1 MSTFENRRWLVIPS
15 DIVDT
20 IDFTQVLESSPES
33 LRYSIDGSKTF
44 IKYEINEVLEPT
56 TNTFVNPETLEETS
70 YTIEAGIYGRPSIYS
85 EEYPEYNHQEILDL
99 LSTEEWT
106 QPIEEIKE

>member
-20 IDFTQVLESSPES
+20 IDFNQVLEASLES

-56 TNTFVNPETLEETS
+56 TNIFVNPETLEETS
-70 YTIEAGIYGRPSIYS
+70 YTIEIGIYGRPSIYS